1 MQIKNRQQLLA
12 ILAAGGVALLV
23 ADRLVITPLKDA
35 WKARAERIVQL
46 RRAVTEG
53 AKLRE
58 PVRERS
64 IRGRW
69 NNMKTN
75 MLPENISAAENQVL
89 RAFDRWSQDSRISIA
104 SIKPQWKQIEDD
116 YMTYE
121 CRADA
126 FGSLQAITRF
136 LYEIEKDPMAL
147 KIDSVEIN
155 ARDNNGQQLSLGLQ
169 VSGLRLNSK
178 P

>member
-1 MQIKNRQQLLA
+1 MQIKNRQQMLA
-12 ILAAGGVALLV
+12 IVAAGGVALLV

-35 WKARAERIVQL
+35 WKGRAARIVELRKAVTDGAQL
-46 RRAVTEG
+46 RD
-53 AKLRE
+53 RE
-58 PVRERS
+58 PM
-64 IRGRW
+64 IRNRW
-69 NNMKTN
+69 NSMNTN
-75 MLPENISAAENQVL
+75 TLPENVSAA
-89 RAFDRWSQDSRISIA
+89 DRWSQDSRISIA
-104 SIKPQWKQIEDD
+104 SIKPQWKMADDD

-147 KIDSVEIN
+147 KIESVEIN

-169 VSGLRLNSK
+169 VSGLRLNPK

>member
-12 ILAAGGVALLV
+12 IVAATGVALLV
-23 ADRLVITPLKDA
+23 VDRLVLTPLKDA
-35 WKARAERIVQL
+35 WKGRAARIVELRKAVTQGAQL
-46 RRAVTEG
+46 RD
-53 AKLRE
+53 RE
-58 PVRERS
+58 KM
-64 IRGRW
+64 IRDRW
-69 NNMKTN
+69 NSMNTN
-75 MLPENISAAENQVL
+75 TLPENISAAENQVL
-89 RAFDRWSQDSRISIA
+89 RAFDRWSQESRISIA
-104 SIKPQWKQIEDD
+104 SIKPQWKQADDD

-147 KIDSVEIN
+147 KIESVEIN